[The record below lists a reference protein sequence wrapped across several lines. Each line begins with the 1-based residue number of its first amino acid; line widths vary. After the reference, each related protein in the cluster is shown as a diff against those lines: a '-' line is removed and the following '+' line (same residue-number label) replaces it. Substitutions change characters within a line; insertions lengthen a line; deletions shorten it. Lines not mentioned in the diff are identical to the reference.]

1 MKWVNAPPAFSA
13 AAGRRGRYQIMK
25 RREFLL
31 ALTMLIGGIR
41 SGPFAAGERSAT
53 MPVIGF
59 LNFGSA
65 RVFANFLAAF
75 QQGLNAAGYVEGQN
89 VAIEYRWANGDF
101 RLLRE
106 QAADLVNRKVTLIV
120 ATGGLVSARAAKDAT
135 DTIPIVYI
143 GGADPVAEGLVTSI
157 NRPIG
162 NVTGV
167 NLYVSELIPKRL
179 ELLRELVPRA
189 EKFAVIINPIT
200 PSGQFERLEL
210 ERVASQTRLPLLVL
224 EASSES
230 ELKQAFDSAVR
241 AGAGALLVS
250 PDGFFTSQRA
260 QIVDLAA
267 THSLPVAYGTREF
280 VAAGGLMSYG
290 PSIPDAYRQIGDYA
304 ARILRG
310 AKPTD
315 LPVQQPTRFDL
326 VLNVNTAKALGIDV
340 PYPLLIT
347 ASEVIE

>member
-1 MKWVNAPPAFSA
+1 VP
-13 AAGRRGRYQIMK
+13 RGSEVRYQIMK
-25 RREFLL
+25 RRALVVAL
-31 ALTMLIGGIR
+31 ALLLGGIIAW
-41 SGPFAAGERSAT
+41 PVPAGAQSPPI
-53 MPVIGF
+53 PVIGF
-59 LNFGSA
+59 LNIGSA
-65 RVFANFLAAF
+65 GVFARFLAAF
-75 QQGLNAAGYVEGQN
+75 HQGLNTAGYVEGQN
-89 VAIEYRWANGDF
+89 VAVEYRWANGDF
-101 RLLRE
+101 KLLRE
-106 QAADLVNRKVTLIV
+106 QATDLVRRRVALIV

-135 DTIPIVYI
+135 DEIPILYI

-189 EKFAVIINPIT
+189 EKFAVIINPRT
-200 PSGQFERLEL
+200 PSSQIERSEL
-210 ERVASQTRLPLLVL
+210 ERLTTHAGLPLFVL

-230 ELKQAFDSAVR
+230 ELKQAFESAVR
-241 AGAGALLVS
+241 AGAGALLIS
-250 PDGFFTSQRA
+250 PDGFFTNQRA

-326 VLNVNTAKALGIDV
+326 VLNVKTAKALGIDV